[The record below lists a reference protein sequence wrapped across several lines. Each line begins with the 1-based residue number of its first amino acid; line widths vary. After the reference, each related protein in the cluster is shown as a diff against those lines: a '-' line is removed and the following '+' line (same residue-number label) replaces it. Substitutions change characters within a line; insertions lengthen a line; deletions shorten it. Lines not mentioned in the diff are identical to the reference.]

1 MGVEVV
7 VAAGVVGVGAASGG
21 VGVDFLLVST

>member
-7 VAAGVVGVGAASGG
+7 VAAVVGVGAASGG